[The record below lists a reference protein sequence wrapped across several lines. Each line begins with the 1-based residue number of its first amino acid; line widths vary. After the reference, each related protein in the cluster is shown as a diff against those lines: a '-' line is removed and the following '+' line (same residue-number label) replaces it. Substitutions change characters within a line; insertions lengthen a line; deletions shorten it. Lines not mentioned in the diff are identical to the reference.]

1 MKLLTIIM
9 YHDIVNQNDD
19 IYDKFNML
27 FFKNFL
33 FCFFPTIYHNITILM
48 I

>member
-19 IYDKFNML
+19 IYDKFDML
-27 FFKNFL
+27 HYKKFSVDIRLPF
-33 FCFFPTIYHNITILM
+33 
-48 I
+48 